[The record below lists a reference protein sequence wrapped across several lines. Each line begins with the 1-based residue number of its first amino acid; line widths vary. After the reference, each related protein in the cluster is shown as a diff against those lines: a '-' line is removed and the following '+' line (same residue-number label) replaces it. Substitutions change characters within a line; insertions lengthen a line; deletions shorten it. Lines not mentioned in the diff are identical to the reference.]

1 MGLKLTKG
9 NASDGGY
16 IIEGDIH
23 VSYRSLEAL
32 YLSALGLDNKEAA
45 ENMGIGVNTYRNHVY
60 GVVQKLGAGNRANAL
75 LKAIENGMFEVNEN
89 YSLLG
94 NAAKEWILCWKCNR
108 AFLAEDAQV
117 VQQEP
122 FVIDHVLVHPPLE
135 KICAYEGCGA
145 KLWDGWEWDEVREIK
160 PEFPKI
166 PVKGKVYKV
175 DWLNKKAQ
183 EFIEMKRKEIDVN
196 RKSS

>member
-1 MGLKLTKG
+1 MGLKQTKG

-16 IIEGDIH
+16 IIEGGTHI
-23 VSYRSLEAL
+23 SYRSLEAL
-32 YLSALGLDNKEAA
+32 YISALGLDNKEAA
-45 ENMGIGVNTYRNHVY
+45 DHMGIGVNTYRNHVY
-60 GVVQKLGAGNRANAL
+60 GVVQKLGASNRANAL
-75 LKAIENGMFEVNEN
+75 LKAIENGMFEVTEN

-117 VQQEP
+117 VEIEP
-122 FVIDHVLVHPPLE
+122 FVVDHVLVNPPPE
-135 KICAYEGCGA
+135 VICPYEGCGA
-145 KLWDGWEWDEVREIK
+145 KLWDGWEWEEVREIK

-175 DWLNKKAQ
+175 DWLNKRAQ
-183 EFIEMKRKEIDVN
+183 EFIEMKRREIDGTKN
-196 RKSS
+196 TS